1 MQDNSCWNT
10 FRNGFKSIIEKHE
23 YYNKIYQYMKTAQN
37 NVLLYGT
44 HGFPTDLFID
54 EVIKAKF
61 GLDMLYKKECTWNK
75 DVIYLY
81 NQYFLEIDLLNP
93 MLPKK
98 FTNIIKFLMSIIE
111 SRHVINSKHFIIIK
125 HIDVFS
131 RDDFGALRIILERF
145 SNNVYFLCTTH
156 NLDKIDVPVKS
167 RFDLIRMPLFQ
178 HQEVKYIFENFLNTP
193 LNKYLQEQETRN
205 IIKAI
210 FIADVE
216 KQNKELITKDFCTLN
231 FPPLMDFVAKFD
243 KKKNNLESIR
253 ALSYQIFQYNITISD
268 ILQDLLKMPSVKNKF
283 KIIQEASNIDHLLQ
297 CTNKGREPIY
307 IETFLCSVFL

>member
-1 MQDNSCWNT
+1 MQDNSYWNT
-10 FRNGFKSIIEKHE
+10 FRDGFKSIIEKHE
-23 YYNKIYQYMKTAQN
+23 YYNKIYHYMKDAEN
-37 NVLLYGT
+37 NVLLYGS

-54 EVIKAKF
+54 EVIKVKF

-75 DVIYLY
+75 DVVYSY
-81 NQYFLEIDLLNP
+81 NQHFLEIDLLNP
-93 MLPKK
+93 MLSKK
-98 FTNIIKFLMSIIE
+98 FANIIKFLMSIIA
-111 SRHVINSKHFIIIK
+111 SRHVINAKHFIIIK

-167 RFDLIRMPLFQ
+167 RFNLIRMPLFQ
-178 HQEVKYIFENFLNTP
+178 HQEVQSIFENVLNIP
-193 LNKYLQEQETRN
+193 LNKYLQDQKTRN

-210 FIADVE
+210 FIAEVE
-216 KQNKELITKDFCTLN
+216 KQNKEIITKDFCTLN
-231 FPPLMDFVAKFD
+231 FPPLMDFIAKYD

-253 ALSYQIFQYNITISD
+253 TLSYQIFQYNITIAD
-268 ILQDLLKMPSVKNKF
+268 ILQDLLKIPSVKNKF
-283 KIIQEASNIDHLLQ
+283 KIIQDASNIDHLLQ

-307 IETFLCSVFL
+307 IETFLCRVFL